1 MATMN
6 DLTDMSNDQL
16 LSGSLE
22 DKINRSLMFLRDN
35 ALANQALSEKLDNF
49 IKNTTEKINK
59 QDAAIKTIETNTNA
73 TLQLYRKEID
83 DLKNQQANDHVM
95 SEYQSRKYNLIVH
108 NLREDHGNIGR
119 VTLFLSTE

>member
-1 MATMN
+1 MKRVLKYFLGQKSKKTHRIT
-6 DLTDMSNDQL
+6 LPYSRP
-16 LSGSLE
+16 LSG
-22 DKINRSLMFLRDN
+22 
-35 ALANQALSEKLDNF
+35 AA
-49 IKNTTEKINK
+49 KNTTEKISK
-59 QDAAIKTIETNTNA
+59 QDTAIKTIETNTNA

-95 SEYQSRKYNLIVH
+95 SECQSRKYNLIVH